1 VFVVSHIMATA
12 MVRAPAAMRIR
23 MFISYSLA
31 FFFK

>member
-1 VFVVSHIMATA
+1 VFVVNHSIATA
-12 MVRAPAAMRIR
+12 IDRAPAEMRR